1 MWFCF
6 GLNPTGISY
15 LIYKCSGLFSF
26 SVLLQNS
33 FFFSLFFIKGNDTN
47 VKVSVGGFKNHSPLC
62 QFPENWVVFRKTL
75 HLVRLSLPQRS
86 GINSHCGIN
95 CQSPVI
101 WSGFNKLDWC
111 LFDHLLAS
119 RSPGLHVA
127 ECWCPGRNCHT
138 GEVGWGSGVCLGGY
152 DRKSKCHLWSLRP
165 SCSTDSV

>member
-6 GLNPTGISY
+6 GLNPTGSSY
-15 LIYKCSGLFSF
+15 FFFLSVFSYKL
-26 SVLLQNS
+26 
-33 FFFSLFFIKGNDTN
+33 FSLFLSRETILMWKYQW
-47 VKVSVGGFKNHSPLC
+47 VVSNILVLCVNFLKIRCSEKKNY
-62 QFPENWVVFRKTL
+62 VFRKTL
-75 HLVRLSLPQRS
+75 QLVRLSLPQRS
-86 GINSHCGIN
+86 GINSHCRIN

-101 WSGFNKLDWC
+101 WFGLNKLDWC

-119 RSPGLHVA
+119 GFPGLHVA
-127 ECWCPGRNCHT
+127 ECWCPGRNRHT